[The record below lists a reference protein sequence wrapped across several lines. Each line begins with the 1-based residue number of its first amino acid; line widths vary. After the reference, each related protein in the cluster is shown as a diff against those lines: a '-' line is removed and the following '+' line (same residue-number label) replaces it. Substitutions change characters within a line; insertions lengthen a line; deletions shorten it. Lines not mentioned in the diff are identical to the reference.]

1 MKPHVLL
8 GAALASVAAQA
19 LAQGTDAGITLY
31 GIADAGVEYAK
42 TGPNAHAV
50 RIESGLLSSSR
61 FGVRGSEPLGAGLRA
76 VFTLEAGLDLDTGA
90 ASEGFARQAYA
101 GVQGGFGTVTLGR
114 HETPQYRVLSEQTV
128 FGQGLAG
135 SARAHAVDH
144 TRRVSHALAY
154 QTPRVAGARGTLMF
168 GAGSESFGG
177 SGNAPL
183 AAGRYGGASV
193 EFERGPLSAA
203 LAYGYRKATAVA
215 AGASGLGAAA
225 IELLGGVTYK
235 LGDVSV
241 NAGAYRR
248 RATADFVG
256 RSVWLGAKIK
266 AGRGDVLAQV
276 ARIDGTDTRNRD
288 ATLWALGYVYPVSR
302 RTSLYASFGVMANN
316 AGANYAIVGPGNEP
330 PEAAARVRGYNGRSL
345 MLGMRHAF

>member
-1 MKPHVLL
+1 MKPHVLV
-8 GAALASVAAQA
+8 GAALASLAARGW
-19 LAQGTDAGITLY
+19 AQGVDAGITLY
-31 GIADAGVEYAK
+31 GIADVGVEYAK
-42 TGPNAHAV
+42 TGPNTHAV
-50 RIESGLLSSSR
+50 RVESGLLSSSR
-61 FGVRGSEPLGAGLRA
+61 FGVRGSEPLGGGVRA
-76 VFTLEAGLDLDTGA
+76 VFTLEAGVDLDTGA

-101 GVQGGFGTVTLGR
+101 GIQGGFGTIALGR
-114 HETPQYRVLSEQTV
+114 HETPQYRMLSEQTV

-144 TRRVSHALAY
+144 MRRVSHALAY
-154 QTPRVAGARGTLMF
+154 QSPKVAGLRAALMF
-168 GAGSESFGG
+168 GAGNESFGAPG
-177 SGNAPL
+177 SAPP

-215 AGASGLGAAA
+215 AGASGLGAAP

-235 LGDVSV
+235 LGGVSV

-256 RSVWLGAKIK
+256 RSVWLGTKIK

-276 ARIDGTDTRNRD
+276 ARIDGTGAANRD
-288 ATLWALGYVYPVSR
+288 ATLWALGYVHPLSR
-302 RTSLYASFGVMANN
+302 RTSLYASFGVMANR
-316 AGANYAIVGPGNEP
+316 AHASYGIVGSGNQP
-330 PEAAARVRGYNGRSL
+330 PEAAARVRGHNGRSL